1 MHIQVDVTV
10 TDSNDQTPMFQGPLS
25 FTLSEQSVMGTLVGT
40 LAASDGDIG
49 TNAVFSF
56 SASASAPFTVQ
67 ANGMWG
73 VGHCGGDWGGGH
85 MGRHGGGR
93 GTVGG

>member
-1 MHIQVDVTV
+1 
-10 TDSNDQTPMFQGPLS
+10 
-25 FTLSEQSVMGTLVGT
+25 MGTLVGT

-85 MGRHGGGR
+85 MGGHCGGLIY
-93 GTVGG
+93 TFLSWVYSVPCYIECIS